1 MYYDRMNSASIR
13 FLGAAGT
20 VTGSRHLVD
29 TGESQLLL
37 DCGLFQGLKDLRERN
52 WSPPPIDLQRLSAV
66 VVSHAHIDHTGYLPV
81 LVRHGYGGPIHCTP
95 ATADL
100 LKLVLPDSAYL
111 QQEQAE
117 YANYRGF
124 SRHKPALPLC
134 TVEDAQQALAL
145 LEIHG
150 YDQPFE
156 PARGVRVTYRPA
168 GHILGSASVSL
179 EIGPHSTRLTFSGD
193 LGRWDRP
200 VLPDP
205 APVEEADVL
214 LLESTYG
221 NKLHPPQGAE
231 DLARIV
237 RDAAARGGALVI
249 PAFAVG
255 RTQEILWNLRSLE
268 GSGDIPVLPV
278 YVDSPMAIEATDV
291 YRTHREDHDEEMTK
305 LMAAGVRPFATRQFS
320 LAPSRQESIK
330 LNDVRGPVIIISASG
345 MATGGRILH
354 HLSLRLP
361 DTRTTV
367 LLVGFQAEG
376 TRGRALQEGARH
388 VRIHGHDVQ
397 VRAHVETLDG
407 LSAHADQS
415 EIFRWLA
422 GFRRPPKAVYL
433 VHGEPNAAQALA
445 TAIHERLGW
454 PVRPARDGEKV
465 PLM

>member
-29 TGESQLLL
+29 TGESQVLL

-52 WSPPPIDLQRLSAV
+52 WSPPPIDLKRLSAV
-66 VVSHAHIDHTGYLPV
+66 VLSHAHIDHSGYLPV
-81 LVRHGYGGPIHCTP
+81 LVRHGYGGPIYCTP

-117 YANYRGF
+117 YANHRGF

-145 LEIHG
+145 LQTRG
-150 YDQPFE
+150 YDEPFE

-168 GHILGSASVSL
+168 GHILGSATVSL
-179 EIGPHSTRLTFSGD
+179 ELGAHSTRLTFSGD

-205 APVEEADVL
+205 AFVEEADVL

-221 NKLHPPQGAE
+221 DKLHPPGGAE
-231 DLARIV
+231 DLARVV
-237 RDAAARGGALVI
+237 RDSAARGGALVI

-255 RTQEILWNLRSLE
+255 RTQEILWNLRKLE

-278 YVDSPMAIEATDV
+278 YIDSPMAIEATDV
-291 YRTHREDHDEEMTK
+291 YRNHREDHDEEMTE
-305 LMAAGVRPFATRQFS
+305 LMDAGKRPFATRQFA

-367 LLVGFQAEG
+367 LLVGFQAAG
-376 TRGRALQEGARH
+376 TRGRALQEGAHH
-388 VRIHGHDVQ
+388 VRIHGHDIK

-422 GFRRPPKAVYL
+422 GFRRAPKAVYL
-433 VHGEPNAAQALA
+433 VHGEPAAAEALA
-445 TAIHERLGW
+445 TVIHERLGW

-465 PLM
+465 ALM

>member
-1 MYYDRMNSASIR
+1 MNSASIR

-29 TGESQLLL
+29 TGESEVLL
-37 DCGLFQGLKDLRERN
+37 DCGLFQGLKDLRQRN
-52 WSPPPIDLQRLSAV
+52 WSPPPIDLQRLSAIV
-66 VVSHAHIDHTGYLPV
+66 LSHAHIDHTGYLPV
-81 LVRHGYGGPIHCTP
+81 LVRHGYGGPIYCTP

-100 LKLVLPDSAYL
+100 LKLVLPDSAFL

-117 YANYRGF
+117 YANFRGF

-134 TVEDAQQALAL
+134 TVEDAQRALAL
-145 LEIHG
+145 LEIRG
-150 YDQPFE
+150 YDEPFE

-179 EIGPHSTRLTFSGD
+179 EIGAHSTRLTFSGD

-205 APVEEADVL
+205 APVEQADVL

-221 NKLHPPQGAE
+221 DKLHPPEGAR

-237 RDAAARGGALVI
+237 RDSAARGGALVI

-255 RTQEILWNLRSLE
+255 RTQEILWYLRKLE
-268 GSGDIPVLPV
+268 ASGDIPVLPV

-291 YRTHREDHDEEMTK
+291 YRNHREDHDEEMTK
-305 LMAAGVRPFATRQFS
+305 LMDAGIRPFATREFT
-320 LAPSRQESIK
+320 LAPSRQESVK

-407 LSAHADQS
+407 LSAHADQA

-454 PVRPARDGEKV
+454 PVRAARDGEKV
-465 PLM
+465 ALM